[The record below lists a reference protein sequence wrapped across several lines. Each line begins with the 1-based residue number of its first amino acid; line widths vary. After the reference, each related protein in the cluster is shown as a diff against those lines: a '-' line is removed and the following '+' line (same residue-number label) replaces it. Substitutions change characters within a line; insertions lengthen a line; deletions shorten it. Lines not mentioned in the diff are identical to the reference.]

1 MLVRIDHIG
10 IVAATFEEGW
20 RLLVDQMGLVIDEG
34 RSPLPGGVYF
44 APEHAHAYFFAA
56 GDGDTR
62 VEMLVPTPGSESGTA
77 RFLTRNGPGLHHLAF
92 ACEDLD
98 VEAERL
104 AAAGLVEIAL
114 PRTEDGRRTASFF
127 HPSNAGGILT
137 ELVTADFH
145 AMPRAID

>member
-10 IVAATFEEGW
+10 IVAASFDEGW
-20 RLLVDQMGLVIDEG
+20 RLLVDQMGLAIDEA

-44 APEHAHAYFFAA
+44 APEQARAYFFVV
-56 GDGDTR
+56 GDGETR

-77 RFLTRNGPGLHHLAF
+77 RFLVRNGPGLHHLAF

-98 VEAERL
+98 AETERL

-114 PRTEDGRRTASFF
+114 PRTADGRRTAAFF
-127 HPSNAGGILT
+127 HPNQAGGILT
-137 ELVTADFH
+137 ELVTTDFV
-145 AMPRAID
+145 AMPGLS